1 MRLRARRFVSSS
13 RIRYFFVLREKIRAD
28 SRWTRETRATHAV
41 RRYARDKYGH
51 LYIHDDDDDMK
62 TLFRY
67 DVLRAM
73 NNDNNNNNLRQRADA
88 FHHAQITDAHDE
100 RNPHRREANLEK
112 LTERDV
118 ETGFVRDASHDDVR
132 ARADEG
138 THPSEIGAET

>member
-51 LYIHDDDDDMK
+51 LYIHDDDDDIK
-62 TLFRY
+62 TLFRD

-73 NNDNNNNNLRQRADA
+73 MMIIIIIIIYSNAP
-88 FHHAQITDAHDE
+88 T
-100 RNPHRREANLEK
+100 
-112 LTERDV
+112 
-118 ETGFVRDASHDDVR
+118 
-132 ARADEG
+132 
-138 THPSEIGAET
+138 PSIMHK